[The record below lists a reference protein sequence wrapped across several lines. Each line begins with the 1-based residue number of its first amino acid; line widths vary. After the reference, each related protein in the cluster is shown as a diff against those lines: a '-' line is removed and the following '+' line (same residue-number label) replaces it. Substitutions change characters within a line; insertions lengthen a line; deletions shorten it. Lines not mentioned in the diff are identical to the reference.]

1 MGGLFID
8 QGFSSPPCVFVSGVV
23 DGAPYS
29 MVTDFPWL
37 RTLKAAEANSYARYD
52 FEDDESCKYSQTSA
66 VTDSKKS
73 ARSEIVSLSLSNH
86 LCTTA

>member
-1 MGGLFID
+1 MTVGLLIR
-8 QGFSSPPCVFVSGVV
+8 FSSRVCVSGVV

-52 FEDDESCKYSQTSA
+52 FEDDESCKYGQNGCDRCKN
-66 VTDSKKS
+66 VG
-73 ARSEIVSLSLSNH
+73 SELVSPSLSNH

>member
-1 MGGLFID
+1 MLVCF
-8 QGFSSPPCVFVSGVV
+8 FSPCICVPGVV

-52 FEDDESCKYSQTSA
+52 FEDDESCECGQNGCERCKN
-66 VTDSKKS
+66 VG
-73 ARSEIVSLSLSNH
+73 SEIVSLSLSNH
-86 LCTTA
+86 LCTAA